1 MGRIKDILRKG
12 RAIYIRNRVGTEAV
26 PTCDC
31 VIVVAPHPDDEVF
44 GCAGLMS
51 RSIAEGKQVKLIIM
65 TGGGKSHSGCCN
77 IDEKELIEK
86 RRELTRK
93 AAEVYGLKEENICFL
108 NFSDG
113 EIGQK
118 NEGAILGESKG
129 QKDEK
134 TKSQREENAN
144 NNAKIDAQIGTENV
158 SALREKLGEMALSAS
173 NVCVFV
179 PHEKGEG
186 WSDHI
191 ETNRIVTKIVEEIM
205 PDAHVFEYCVWF
217 WFYGCMNIDWKMA
230 RVLKL
235 AEEEYGKKQE
245 AVNVYMSALAPCGKP
260 WSGNLPK
267 MFMWAMKWK
276 KELFF
281 ERKK

>member
-1 MGRIKDILRKG
+1 MKCQ
-12 RAIYIRNRVGTEAV
+12 YSQ
-26 PTCDC
+26 
-31 VIVVAPHPDDEVF
+31 
-44 GCAGLMS
+44 S

-118 NEGAILGESKG
+118 DEGAILGELTSQKDEKTKGLKDEGAILGESKGLKDEKSKSLKDEGAILGELKG

-134 TKSQREENAN
+134 TKSQREEKAN
-144 NNAKIDAQIGTENV
+144 DSQCQLLK
-158 SALREKLGEMALSAS
+158 SKLKEMALEAS

-217 WFYGCMNIDWKMA
+217 WFYGCMNFDWKMA
-230 RVLKL
+230 KVLKL
-235 AEEEYGKKQE
+235 TEEEYGKKQE

-281 ERKK
+281 ERNK

>member
-1 MGRIKDILRKG
+1 MNFLKDILRKG

-118 NEGAILGESKG
+118 DEGAILGELTS

-134 TKSQREENAN
+134 TKSQREEK
-144 NNAKIDAQIGTENV
+144 AKESKFDKVNKNLNYLIVLVAVLIIGTLVFILSKDAQPKNE
-158 SALREKLGEMALSAS
+158 ALETLK
-173 NVCVFV
+173 
-179 PHEKGEG
+179 HE
-186 WSDHI
+186 
-191 ETNRIVTKIVEEIM
+191 T
-205 PDAHVFEYCVWF
+205 
-217 WFYGCMNIDWKMA
+217 
-230 RVLKL
+230 LK
-235 AEEEYGKKQE
+235 
-245 AVNVYMSALAPCGKP
+245 P
-260 WSGNLPK
+260 
-267 MFMWAMKWK
+267 
-276 KELFF
+276 
-281 ERKK
+281 